1 MPRSKE
7 GYSLPWNTVEKSR
20 PNRSVVMAKPVA
32 DELQLYLQPNR
43 NPQGLGVLS
52 VEKQLGIALYYL
64 KDEGSLMMTAK
75 AFGVGLCTASV
86 IAHKVCDK
94 LVNILGPT

>member
-1 MPRSKE
+1 M
-7 GYSLPWNTVEKSR
+7 EKSR
-20 PNRSVVMAKPVA
+20 PNRIVVMPKPVA
-32 DELQLYLQPNR
+32 DELRLYLQPNR
-43 NPQGLGVLS
+43 SPQGLDVLS

-75 AFGVGLCTASV
+75 AVGVGLCTVSV
-86 IAHKVCDK
+86 IAHKVCDE